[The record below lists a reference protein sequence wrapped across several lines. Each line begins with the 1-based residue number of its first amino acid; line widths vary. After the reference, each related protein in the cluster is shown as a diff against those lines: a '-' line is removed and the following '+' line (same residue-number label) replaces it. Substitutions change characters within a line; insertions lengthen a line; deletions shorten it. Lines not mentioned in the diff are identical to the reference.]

1 MFLWLAILCVWRLAV
16 NSGNNPKE
24 SAKAYQAYLDYRDM
38 GDGRSLAKL
47 NNQYGKKPSYIRQLQ
62 KWSAEHDWQSR
73 IKQFSQEQAEERSAK
88 LQAEI
93 DEMNERHVRLA
104 IEQQEK
110 ATKQIQSL
118 INAESFGSQA
128 VVQLLKLATDL
139 ERLARGAPTERE
151 EITGKDGSP
160 VQVIFM
166 VPKKGGDA

>member
-1 MFLWLAILCVWRLAV
+1 MSDG
-16 NSGNNPKE
+16 NSKE
-24 SAKAYQAYLDYRDM
+24 SPKAYQAYLDYRDM
-38 GDGRSLAKL
+38 GVGRSLAKL
-47 NNQYGKKPSYIRQLQ
+47 NQHYGNKPSYVRQLQ
-62 KWSAEHDWQSR
+62 RWSADFDWQSR
-73 IKQFSQEQAEERSAK
+73 IKQFEQEQAEERVAK
-88 LQAEI
+88 LQAEL

-110 ATKQIQSL
+110 ATKQIADL
-118 INAESFGSQA
+118 IEAKAFGSQA